1 MAGTGLAGWLKAC
14 DERVFGRFRWQ
25 YETLLEREVL
35 PDCRTLLDVGCGAES
50 PIRRFSHR
58 LTDSVGV
65 DCFEPSLD
73 RSRRAG
79 IHARYVCIDVLDITQ
94 HFAPASFD
102 CVLASDVIEHLDKAD
117 GVRLIGGLE
126 RLARRKVLIFTP
138 NGFQPQRA
146 IDGNV
151 HQVHRSGWTVAEMN
165 GYGYRVIGVNGWR
178 PLRTEQAAPRWR
190 PAPFWGRVS
199 YLTQSLTTRRP
210 ELAFQ
215 LLCVKD
221 L

>member
-1 MAGTGLAGWLKAC
+1 MTAAGLIRWLKAC
-14 DERVFGRFRWQ
+14 DDHVFGRFRWQ
-25 YETLLEREVL
+25 YEALLEREVL
-35 PDCRTLLDVGCGAES
+35 PACRTLLDVGCGAAS

-65 DCFEPSLD
+65 DCFEPALD
-73 RSRRAG
+73 LSRQAG
-79 IHARYVCIDVLDITQ
+79 IHARYVCMDVLDIAR

-102 CVLASDVIEHLDKAD
+102 CVIASDVIEHLEKAD
-117 GVRLIGGLE
+117 GVRLIRSLE
-126 RLARRKVLIFTP
+126 ILARRKVLIFTP

-146 IDGNV
+146 IGGNV

-165 GYGYRVIGVNGWR
+165 AYGYRVIGVNGWK

-199 YLTQSLTTRRP
+199 YLTQSLTTHRP
-210 ELAFQ
+210 THAFQ